1 MLTIALCDE
10 IFGRFCKKAA
20 YAVANFFYFS
30 NPTKYRIKSLQTVSS
45 SRFFRFV
52 SADFLSPDIEDLL
65 AAQGFS
71 ANSVPFCSFAREL
84 VKSPF
89 ALGRSL
95 AAFFGYLYIQD
106 PSSML
111 PPLAL
116 NPPRGAAVLDL
127 CASPGGKTGIL
138 SQLVGS
144 SGLVVANEPN
154 PSRRATMQANF
165 LRQNLTN
172 VAICGYAGEKI
183 PLAEENWQYILLDA
197 PCSGWGTEKKNP
209 QVKKVWTAEKAT
221 QLVLLQ
227 RRLLEKAARLLAPG
241 GRLVYSTCTTNPR
254 ENEEQIFWAVKKLGL
269 EAERLFPFSGFA
281 FEKKSL
287 VDGFLLV
294 DGERCRAQGFFI
306 ACLHKPGGKISSEEN
321 KLKENSLPGSFVD
334 WRELMPNLP
343 DEYENTEGL
352 VVRDNVYLVG
362 KKALSLLGDLHW
374 QGLRVGKMKKGI
386 FSPLPRARCL
396 IGDMSPKNRLVFEN
410 VEEIER
416 ILSGASFLCGKNGE
430 NQFGFLPFFWKNLPL
445 GWLRVKGE
453 RCIWSGRD

>member
-1 MLTIALCDE
+1 M
-10 IFGRFCKKAA
+10 
-20 YAVANFFYFS
+20 
-30 NPTKYRIKSLQTVSS
+30 QTLSS

-52 SADFLSPDIEDLL
+52 SADFLLSDIEDLL
-65 AAQGFS
+65 AAQGFFVS
-71 ANSVPFCSFAREL
+71 SVPFCPFAREV

-138 SQLVGS
+138 SRLVGS

-154 PSRRATMQANF
+154 PSRRVTMQANF

-183 PLAEENWQYILLDA
+183 PSAEGNWRYILLDA

-209 QVKKVWTAEKAT
+209 QVKKLWTSEKAT

-227 RRLLEKAARLLAPG
+227 RRLLEKAARLLVPG
-241 GRLVYSTCTTNPR
+241 GRLVYSTCTTNPQ

-269 EAERLFPFSGFA
+269 EVEKLFPFSGFV
-281 FEKKSL
+281 FEEKL
-287 VDGFLLV
+287 LTDGLLLV
-294 DGERCRAQGFFI
+294 DGERCRAQGFFVS
-306 ACLHKPGGKISSEEN
+306 CLRKPGRKIGGEEN
-321 KLKENSLPGSFVD
+321 ELLENSLPGSLVD
-334 WRELMPNLP
+334 LQELMPNLL
-343 DEYENTEGL
+343 DECENAKGL
-352 VVRDNVYLVG
+352 IIRDNVYLVG
-362 KKALSLLGDLHW
+362 KKALSLLNDLHW
-374 QGLRVGKMKKGI
+374 QGLRIGKMKKGV

-410 VEEIER
+410 IEEIER

-430 NQFGFLPFFWKNLPL
+430 NSLGFLPFFWKNLPL

-453 RCIWSGRD
+453 RCIWNGRD